1 MANMAKLIFIL
12 GGARSGKSSTAERL
26 ALELGGEHV
35 LYVATAQAYD
45 DEMRERI
52 AAHQQQRPAGWH
64 TLEAPQH
71 VAEEIR
77 QTALTDVILLD
88 CITLLAS
95 NALLTLPETC
105 SQAEANAA
113 ILSEIDDLLAL
124 QQTSTAT
131 WIIVSNEVGMG
142 IVPPYRLGRLYRDAL
157 GAANQRIALVADEV
171 LLMVAGLAWRLK

>member
-1 MANMAKLIFIL
+1 MAKLIFIL

-52 AAHQQQRPAGWH
+52 AAHQQVRPAGWR
-64 TLEAPQH
+64 TLEAPQQ
-71 VAEEIR
+71 VADQLRTIDLP
-77 QTALTDVILLD
+77 AVVLLD

-95 NALLTLPETC
+95 NSLLTLPETC

-113 ILSEIDDLLAL
+113 ILSEIDALLAL
-124 QQTSTAT
+124 QKTSTAT

-142 IVPPYRLGRLYRDAL
+142 LVPPYRLGRLYRDAL
-157 GAANQRIALVADEV
+157 GAANQRIALAADEV
-171 LLMVAGLAWRLK
+171 LLMVAGLPWRLK